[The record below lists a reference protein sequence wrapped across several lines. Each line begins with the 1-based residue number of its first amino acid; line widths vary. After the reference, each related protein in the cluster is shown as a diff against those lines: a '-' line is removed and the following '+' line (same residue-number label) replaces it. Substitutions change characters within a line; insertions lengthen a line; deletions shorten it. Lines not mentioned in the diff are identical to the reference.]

1 MKNYG
6 NGRMTLFNLEEELK
20 KLPAKPG
27 VYLMHDKSDEII
39 YVGKAISLKNRVRQ
53 YFQKSRHV
61 TPKIQRMI
69 DRIAWFEYI
78 VTDSELEALV
88 LECNLIKEHS
98 PRYNTMLKDGK
109 SYPYL
114 KATVQEA
121 YPRLLFARQ
130 MKRDGNR
137 YFGPFTSGKAIRDTI
152 ELVNQLY
159 HLRNCRK
166 SLPKDIG
173 KERPCLYHQIGQ
185 CPAPCQDYI
194 SKQAYRENFDRALK
208 FLQGDTKEILQ
219 ELTEKMQQASEQ
231 MAFEEAAQ
239 YRDLIQSVQQVTQKQ
254 KITSDDNED
263 RDIVAMARGGDEAV
277 VQVFFI
283 RGGKMLGREHY
294 YLTGVEEEPDAS
306 VLSAF
311 LKQMYSGTPYIPKEI
326 WLEEEVADAE
336 AILEWLSERRG
347 RKVYFRIPKRG
358 QKERMI
364 ELARRNAYM
373 VLTKDAE
380 KLKEERARTIG
391 AMEEIEGLL
400 GLTGLSRVESY
411 DISNIN
417 GFETV
422 GSMVVFENG
431 KAKKNDYRKFR
442 IRSVT
447 GPDDYGAME
456 EMLTRRFE
464 HSRQEGLSE
473 LDSFKHLPDI
483 IFMDGGKGQIN
494 VANRVLDNLGIVI
507 PVCGMVKD
515 DHHRTRGLYFHE
527 EEIPIDTHGQGFR
540 LITRIQDETHRFA
553 IEYHKQIRSK
563 TQVHSVLD
571 DIPTIGETRRKA
583 LMRYFESLDAIRQAS
598 VEQLRIVP
606 GMNERSARAVRDFFE
621 RQQEKQQKRDAE
633 QNGEQNG
640 EKNGE

>member
-1 MKNYG
+1 M
-6 NGRMTLFNLEEELK
+6 FNLDEELK

-53 YFQKSRHV
+53 YFQKSRNV

-88 LECNLIKEHS
+88 LECNLIKEYS

-109 SYPYL
+109 SYPFL
-114 KATVQEA
+114 KATVKEA
-121 YPRLLFARQ
+121 YPRLLFARE
-130 MKRDGNR
+130 MKRDNSR

-152 ELVNQLY
+152 ELVNSLF
-159 HLRNCRK
+159 HLRSCRK
-166 SLPKDIG
+166 SFPRDIG

-185 CPAPCQDYI
+185 CPAPCQGNV
-194 SKQAYRENFDRALK
+194 SEEAYRADFEKALK
-208 FLQGDTKEILQ
+208 FLQGDTKPVIR
-219 ELTEKMQQASEQ
+219 ELTEKMEEASAHME
-231 MAFEEAAQ
+231 FEEAAG
-239 YRDLIQSVQQVTQKQ
+239 YRDLIQSIQQVTEKQ

-283 RGGKMLGREHY
+283 RGGKLIGREHY
-294 YLTGVEEEPDAS
+294 YLTGVLEEENAD

-311 LKQMYSGTPYIPKEI
+311 IKQMYSGTPYIPKEI
-326 WLEEEVADAE
+326 WTEEEVSDSE
-336 AILEWLSERRG
+336 AILEWLSAKRE
-347 RKVYFRIPKRG
+347 RKVYFRVPKRG
-358 QKERMI
+358 EKERLL
-364 ELARRNAYM
+364 ELAKRNAFM

-380 KLKEERARTIG
+380 KLKAEHARTVG
-391 AMEEIEGLL
+391 AMEEIQRLL
-400 GLTGLSRVESY
+400 GMQGLVRVESY

-442 IRSVT
+442 IRTVS

-464 HSRQEGLSE
+464 HSKRENLSE
-473 LDSFKHLPDI
+473 LDSFGHLPDI
-483 IFMDGGKGQIN
+483 IFMDGGKGQVNI
-494 VANRVLDNLGIVI
+494 AEKVLLNLDISV

-515 DHHRTRGLYFHE
+515 DHHRTRGLYFRNQ
-527 EEIPIDTHGQGFR
+527 EIPIDTHGQGFR

-563 TQVHSVLD
+563 AQVHSVLD

-583 LMRYFESLDAIRQAS
+583 LMRYFDSIEEIRNATL
-598 VEQLRIVP
+598 EELKAVP
-606 GMNERSARAVRDFFE
+606 GMNERSAKEVVKWAGRE
-621 RQQEKQQKRDAE
+621 RTETSDRS
-633 QNGEQNG
+633 
-640 EKNGE
+640 

>member
-1 MKNYG
+1 MSV
-6 NGRMTLFNLEEELK
+6 FNLEEELK

-27 VYLMHDKSDEII
+27 VYLMHDASDEII

-53 YFQKSRHV
+53 YFQKSRNV

-109 SYPYL
+109 AYPFL

-130 MKRDGNR
+130 MKRDGSR
-137 YFGPFTSGKAIRDTI
+137 YFGPFTSGRAIRDTI
-152 ELVNQLY
+152 ELANQLF
-159 HLRNCRK
+159 HLRNCRRV
-166 SLPKDIG
+166 LPRDTG
-173 KERPCLYHQIGQ
+173 KERPCLYYQIGQ
-185 CPAPCQDYI
+185 CPAPCQGFVE
-194 SKQAYRENFDRALK
+194 QEEYRRNFERAIK
-208 FLQGDTKEILQ
+208 FLQGDTREIIR
-219 ELTEKMQQASEQ
+219 ELTDKMNQASEAMQ
-231 MAFEEAAQ
+231 FEEAAR
-239 YRDLIQSVQQVTQKQ
+239 YRDLIQSVRQVTEKQ
-254 KITSDDNED
+254 KITAEDNED

-283 RGGKMLGREHY
+283 RDGKLIGREHY
-294 YLTGVEEEPDAS
+294 YLTGTADEGNAS

-311 LKQMYSGTPYIPKEI
+311 IKQMYSGTPYIPREI
-326 WLEEEVADAE
+326 WTEEEIEDEE
-336 AILEWLSERRG
+336 AIREWLSERRE
-347 RKVYFRIPKRG
+347 RRVYFRVPKRG
-358 QKERMI
+358 QKERLL
-364 ELARRNAYM
+364 ELAKRNAYM

-391 AMEEIEGLL
+391 AMEEIQSLLGIEGLV
-400 GLTGLSRVESY
+400 RVESY

-442 IRSVT
+442 IRTVS

-464 HSRQEGLSE
+464 HSRKEGLSE
-473 LDSFKHLPDI
+473 ADSFRSLPDI
-483 IFMDGGKGQIN
+483 IFMDGGRGQVN
-494 VANRVLDNLGIVI
+494 VAERVLQKLGFDL

-515 DHHRTRGLYFHE
+515 DHHRTRGLYFNNR
-527 EEIPIDTHGQGFR
+527 EIPIDTHGQGFR

-553 IEYHKQIRSK
+553 IEYHKLIRSK

-571 DIPTIGETRRKA
+571 DIPTIGEVRRKA
-583 LMRYFESLDAIRQAS
+583 LMRYFESLEQIKAATL
-598 VEQLRIVP
+598 EQLREVP
-606 GMNERSARAVRDFFE
+606 GMNERSAAEVVRFF
-621 RQQEKQQKRDAE
+621 RQREKD
-633 QNGEQNG
+633 GETEDRTKG
-640 EKNGE
+640 L

>member
-1 MKNYG
+1 M
-6 NGRMTLFNLEEELK
+6 FNLEEELR

-27 VYLMHDKSDEII
+27 VYLMHDKKDEII

-53 YFQKSRHV
+53 YFQKSRNV
-61 TPKIQRMI
+61 TPKIERMI
-69 DRIAWFEYI
+69 SRIAWFEYI

-109 SYPYL
+109 SYPFL
-114 KATVQEA
+114 KASIQEA

-130 MKRDGNR
+130 IKRDGSK

-152 ELVNQLY
+152 ELVNQIF

-166 SLPKDIG
+166 VLPRDIG

-185 CPAPCQDYI
+185 CPAPCQGGV
-194 SKQAYRENFDRALK
+194 SEAEYRASFERALK

-219 ELTEKMQQASEQ
+219 ELTEKMEQAAQE
-231 MAFEEAAQ
+231 MKFEEAAG
-239 YRDLIQSVQQVTQKQ
+239 YRDLIQSVKQVTERQ
-254 KITSDDNED
+254 KITSEDNED
-263 RDIVAMARGGDEAV
+263 RDIVAMARGGSEAV

-294 YLTGVEEEPDAS
+294 YLTGVEDESASS

-311 LKQMYSGTPYIPKEI
+311 IKQMYSGTPYVPKEI
-326 WLEEEVADAE
+326 WLEEEIEDEE
-336 AILEWLSERRG
+336 AILAWLSVKRG
-347 RKVYFRIPKRG
+347 HKVYVRYPKRG
-358 QKERMI
+358 QKERML
-364 ELARRNAYM
+364 ELAKRNAEL

-391 AMEEIEGLL
+391 AMEEIQSLLGMEGLL
-400 GLTGLSRVESY
+400 RVESY

-442 IRSVT
+442 IRSVS
-447 GPDDYGAME
+447 GPDDYGAMR

-464 HSRQEGLSE
+464 HSKREGLSE
-473 LDSFKHLPDI
+473 LDAFRNLPDI
-483 IFMDGGKGQIN
+483 IFMDGGKGQVNI
-494 VANRVLDNLGIVI
+494 AEEVLLNLDISI

-515 DHHRTRGLYFHE
+515 DHHRTRGLYFQNQ
-527 EEIPIDTHGQGFR
+527 EIPIDTHGQGFR

-563 TQVHSVLD
+563 GQVHSILD
-571 DIPTIGETRRKA
+571 DIPMIGPVRRKA
-583 LMRYFESLDAIRQAS
+583 LMRSFESLEDIRNATVEELMELPEMSEQA
-598 VEQLRIVP
+598 
-606 GMNERSARAVRDFFE
+606 AREVVAFF
-621 RQQEKQQKRDAE
+621 RQEE
-633 QNGEQNG
+633 TEEG
-640 EKNGE
+640 

>member
-1 MKNYG
+1 M
-6 NGRMTLFNLEEELK
+6 FNLDEELK

-53 YFQKSRHV
+53 YFQKSRNV

-88 LECNLIKEHS
+88 LECNLIKEYS

-109 SYPYL
+109 SYPFL
-114 KATVQEA
+114 KATVKEA
-121 YPRLLFARQ
+121 YPRLLFARE
-130 MKRDGNR
+130 MKRDNSR

-152 ELVNQLY
+152 ELVNSLF
-159 HLRNCRK
+159 HLRSCRK
-166 SLPKDIG
+166 SFPRDIG

-185 CPAPCQDYI
+185 CPAPCQGNV
-194 SKQAYRENFDRALK
+194 SEEAYRADFEKALK
-208 FLQGDTKEILQ
+208 FLQGDTKPVIR
-219 ELTEKMQQASEQ
+219 ELTEKMEEASAHME
-231 MAFEEAAQ
+231 FEEAAG
-239 YRDLIQSVQQVTQKQ
+239 YRDLIQSIQQVTEKQ

-283 RGGKMLGREHY
+283 RGGKLIGREHY
-294 YLTGVEEEPDAS
+294 YLTGVLEEENAD

-311 LKQMYSGTPYIPKEI
+311 IKQMYSGTPYIPKEI
-326 WLEEEVADAE
+326 WTEEEVSDSE
-336 AILEWLSERRG
+336 AILEWLSAKRE
-347 RKVYFRIPKRG
+347 RKVYFRVPKRG
-358 QKERMI
+358 EKERLL
-364 ELARRNAYM
+364 ELAKRNAFM

-380 KLKEERARTIG
+380 KLKAEHARTVG
-391 AMEEIEGLL
+391 AMEEIQGLL
-400 GLTGLSRVESY
+400 GMQGLVRVESY

-442 IRSVT
+442 IRTVS

-464 HSRQEGLSE
+464 HSKRDNLSE
-473 LDSFKHLPDI
+473 LDSFGHLPDI
-483 IFMDGGKGQIN
+483 IFMDGGKGQVNI
-494 VANRVLDNLGIVI
+494 AEKVLLNLDISV

-515 DHHRTRGLYFHE
+515 DHHRTRGLYFRNQ
-527 EEIPIDTHGQGFR
+527 EIPIDTHGQGFR

-563 TQVHSVLD
+563 AQVHSVLD

-583 LMRYFESLDAIRQAS
+583 LMRYFDSIEEIRNATL
-598 VEQLRIVP
+598 EELKAVP
-606 GMNERSARAVRDFFE
+606 GMNERSAREVVKWAGR
-621 RQQEKQQKRDAE
+621 E
-633 QNGEQNG
+633 QGETSDRS
-640 EKNGE
+640 

>member
-1 MKNYG
+1 M
-6 NGRMTLFNLEEELK
+6 FNLDEELK

-53 YFQKSRHV
+53 YFQKSRNV

-88 LECNLIKEHS
+88 LECNLIKEYS

-109 SYPYL
+109 SYPFL
-114 KATVQEA
+114 KATVKEA
-121 YPRLLFARQ
+121 YPRLLFARE
-130 MKRDGNR
+130 MKRDNSR

-152 ELVNQLY
+152 ELVNSLF
-159 HLRNCRK
+159 HLRSCRK
-166 SLPKDIG
+166 SFPRDIG

-185 CPAPCQDYI
+185 CPAPCQGNV
-194 SKQAYRENFDRALK
+194 SEEAYRADFEKALK
-208 FLQGDTKEILQ
+208 FLQGDTKPVIR
-219 ELTEKMQQASEQ
+219 ELTEKMEEASAHME
-231 MAFEEAAQ
+231 FEEAAG
-239 YRDLIQSVQQVTQKQ
+239 YRDLIQSIQQVTEKQ

-283 RGGKMLGREHY
+283 RGGKLIGREHY
-294 YLTGVEEEPDAS
+294 YLTGVSEEENAD

-311 LKQMYSGTPYIPKEI
+311 IKQMYSGTPYIPKEI
-326 WLEEEVADAE
+326 WTEEEVSDSE
-336 AILEWLSERRG
+336 AILEWLSAKRE
-347 RKVYFRIPKRG
+347 RKVYFRVPKRG
-358 QKERMI
+358 EKERLL
-364 ELARRNAYM
+364 ELAKRNAFM

-380 KLKEERARTIG
+380 KLKAEHARTVG
-391 AMEEIEGLL
+391 AMEEIQRLL
-400 GLTGLSRVESY
+400 GMQGLVRVESY

-442 IRSVT
+442 IRTVS

-464 HSRQEGLSE
+464 HSKRDNLSE
-473 LDSFKHLPDI
+473 LDSFGHLPDI
-483 IFMDGGKGQIN
+483 IFMDGGKGQVNI
-494 VANRVLDNLGIVI
+494 AEKVLLNLDISV

-515 DHHRTRGLYFHE
+515 DHHRTRGLYFRNQ
-527 EEIPIDTHGQGFR
+527 EIPIDTHGQGFR

-563 TQVHSVLD
+563 AQVHSVLD

-583 LMRYFESLDAIRQAS
+583 LMRYFDSIEEIRNATL
-598 VEQLRIVP
+598 EELKAVP
-606 GMNERSARAVRDFFE
+606 GMNERSAKEVVKWAGRE
-621 RQQEKQQKRDAE
+621 RTETSDRS
-633 QNGEQNG
+633 
-640 EKNGE
+640 

>member
-1 MKNYG
+1 M
-6 NGRMTLFNLEEELK
+6 FNLEEELK

-53 YFQKSRHV
+53 YFQKSRNV
-61 TPKIQRMI
+61 SPKIERMI
-69 DRIAWFEYI
+69 RRIAWFEYI

-109 SYPYL
+109 SYPFL
-114 KATVQEA
+114 KATIQEA

-130 MKRDGNR
+130 MKRDGSK

-152 ELVNQLY
+152 ELVNQLF

-166 SLPKDIG
+166 VLPRDVG

-185 CPAPCQDYI
+185 CFAPCQAGVTQEEYQ
-194 SKQAYRENFDRALK
+194 SNFEKAIK
-208 FLQGDTKEILQ
+208 FLQGDTKEILR
-219 ELTEKMQQASEQ
+219 ELTDKMQQAASE
-231 MAFEEAAQ
+231 MKFEEAAQ
-239 YRDLIQSVQQVTQKQ
+239 YRDLIQSVNQVTERQ
-254 KITSDDNED
+254 KITSEDNED
-263 RDIVAMARGGDEAV
+263 RDIVAMARKDDEAV

-294 YLTGVEEEPDAS
+294 YLTGVEEEEDAH

-311 LKQMYSGTPYIPKEI
+311 LKQMYSGTPYVPKEI
-326 WLEEEVADAE
+326 WLESEVEDAE
-336 AILEWLSERRG
+336 AIVAWLTVKRG
-347 RKVYFRIPKRG
+347 FKVYFRYPKRG
-358 QKERMI
+358 QKERML
-364 ELARRNAYM
+364 ELAKRNAQM

-391 AMEEIEGLL
+391 AMEELQELL
-400 GLTGLSRVESY
+400 GMSELVRVESY

-442 IRSVT
+442 IRSVS
-447 GPDDYGAME
+447 GPDDYGAMR

-464 HSRQEGLSE
+464 HSKREGLSE
-473 LDSFKHLPDI
+473 MDSFRNLPDI
-483 IFMDGGKGQIN
+483 ILMDGGKGQVN
-494 VANRVLDNLGIVI
+494 VAEEVLAHLDIHI

-515 DHHRTRGLYFHE
+515 DHHRTRGLYYKNT
-527 EEIPIDTHGQGFR
+527 EIPMDTHGQGFR

-563 TQVHSVLD
+563 GQVHSVLD
-571 DIPTIGETRRKA
+571 DIPLIGPARRKA
-583 LMRYFESLDAIRQAS
+583 LMRSFESLEDIKQAS
-598 VEQLRIVP
+598 LEELMALP
-606 GMNERSARAVRDFFE
+606 EMNEQAAREVIAFFDSDKE
-621 RQQEKQQKRDAE
+621 SDR
-633 QNGEQNG
+633 
-640 EKNGE
+640 

>member
-1 MKNYG
+1 M
-6 NGRMTLFNLEEELK
+6 FNLDEELK

-53 YFQKSRHV
+53 YFQKSRNV

-88 LECNLIKEHS
+88 LECNLIKEYS

-109 SYPYL
+109 SYPFL
-114 KATVQEA
+114 KATVKEA
-121 YPRLLFARQ
+121 YPRLLFARE
-130 MKRDGNR
+130 MKRDNSR

-152 ELVNQLY
+152 ELVNSLF
-159 HLRNCRK
+159 HLRSCRK
-166 SLPKDIG
+166 SFPRDIG
-173 KERPCLYHQIGQ
+173 KERPCLYHQIDQ
-185 CPAPCQDYI
+185 CPAPCQGNV
-194 SKQAYRENFDRALK
+194 SEEAYRADFEKALK
-208 FLQGDTKEILQ
+208 FLQGDTKPVIR
-219 ELTEKMQQASEQ
+219 ELTEKMEEASAHME
-231 MAFEEAAQ
+231 FEEAAG
-239 YRDLIQSVQQVTQKQ
+239 YRDLIQSIQQVTEKQ

-283 RGGKMLGREHY
+283 RGGKLIGREHY
-294 YLTGVEEEPDAS
+294 YLTGVLEEENAD

-311 LKQMYSGTPYIPKEI
+311 IKQMYSGTPYIPKEI
-326 WLEEEVADAE
+326 WTEEEVSDSE
-336 AILEWLSERRG
+336 AILEWLSAKRE
-347 RKVYFRIPKRG
+347 RKVYFRVPKRG
-358 QKERMI
+358 EKERLL
-364 ELARRNAYM
+364 ELAKRNAFM

-380 KLKEERARTIG
+380 KLKAEHARTVG
-391 AMEEIEGLL
+391 AMEEIQRLL
-400 GLTGLSRVESY
+400 GMQGLVRVESY

-442 IRSVT
+442 IRTVS

-464 HSRQEGLSE
+464 HSKRENLSE
-473 LDSFKHLPDI
+473 LDSFGHLPDI
-483 IFMDGGKGQIN
+483 IFMDGGKGQVNI
-494 VANRVLDNLGIVI
+494 AEKVLLNLDISV

-515 DHHRTRGLYFHE
+515 DHHRTRGLYFRNQ
-527 EEIPIDTHGQGFR
+527 EIPIDTHGQGFR

-583 LMRYFESLDAIRQAS
+583 LMRYFDSIEEIRTATL
-598 VEQLRIVP
+598 EELKAVP
-606 GMNERSARAVRDFFE
+606 GMNERSAKEVVKWAGRE
-621 RQQEKQQKRDAE
+621 RTETSDRS
-633 QNGEQNG
+633 
-640 EKNGE
+640 

>member
-1 MKNYG
+1 M
-6 NGRMTLFNLEEELK
+6 FNLDEELK

-53 YFQKSRHV
+53 YFQKSRNV

-88 LECNLIKEHS
+88 LECNLIKEYS

-109 SYPYL
+109 SYPFL
-114 KATVQEA
+114 KATVKEA
-121 YPRLLFARQ
+121 YPRLLFARE
-130 MKRDGNR
+130 MKRDNSR

-152 ELVNQLY
+152 ELVNSLF
-159 HLRNCRK
+159 HLRSCRK
-166 SLPKDIG
+166 SFPRDIG

-185 CPAPCQDYI
+185 CPAPCQGNV
-194 SKQAYRENFDRALK
+194 SEEAYRADFEKALK
-208 FLQGDTKEILQ
+208 FLQGDTKPVIR
-219 ELTEKMQQASEQ
+219 ELTEKMEEASAHME
-231 MAFEEAAQ
+231 FEEAAG
-239 YRDLIQSVQQVTQKQ
+239 YRDLIQSIQQVTEKQ

-283 RGGKMLGREHY
+283 RGGKLIGREHY
-294 YLTGVEEEPDAS
+294 YLTGVLEEENAD

-311 LKQMYSGTPYIPKEI
+311 IKQMYSGTPYIPKEI
-326 WLEEEVADAE
+326 WTEEEVSDSE
-336 AILEWLSERRG
+336 AILEWLSAKRE
-347 RKVYFRIPKRG
+347 RKVYFRVPKRG
-358 QKERMI
+358 EKERLL
-364 ELARRNAYM
+364 ELAKRNAFM

-380 KLKEERARTIG
+380 KLKAEHARTVG
-391 AMEEIEGLL
+391 AMEEIQGLL
-400 GLTGLSRVESY
+400 GMQGLVRVESY

-442 IRSVT
+442 IRTVS

-464 HSRQEGLSE
+464 HSKRDNLSE
-473 LDSFKHLPDI
+473 LDSFGHLPDI
-483 IFMDGGKGQIN
+483 IFMDGGKGQVEI
-494 VANRVLDNLGIVI
+494 AEKVLLNLDISV

-515 DHHRTRGLYFHE
+515 DHHRTRGLYFRNQ
-527 EEIPIDTHGQGFR
+527 EIPIDTHGQGFR

-563 TQVHSVLD
+563 AQVHSVLD

-583 LMRYFESLDAIRQAS
+583 LMRYFDSIEEIRNATL
-598 VEQLRIVP
+598 EELKAVP
-606 GMNERSARAVRDFFE
+606 GMNERSAREVVKWAGR
-621 RQQEKQQKRDAE
+621 E
-633 QNGEQNG
+633 QGETSDRS
-640 EKNGE
+640 

>member
-1 MKNYG
+1 M
-6 NGRMTLFNLEEELK
+6 FNLDEELK

-53 YFQKSRHV
+53 YFQKSRNV

-88 LECNLIKEHS
+88 LECNLIKEYS

-109 SYPYL
+109 SYPFL
-114 KATVQEA
+114 KATVKEA
-121 YPRLLFARQ
+121 YPRLLFARE
-130 MKRDGNR
+130 MKRDNSR

-152 ELVNQLY
+152 ELVNSLF
-159 HLRNCRK
+159 HLRSCRK
-166 SLPKDIG
+166 SFPRDIG

-185 CPAPCQDYI
+185 CPAPCQGNV
-194 SKQAYRENFDRALK
+194 SEEAYRADFEKALK
-208 FLQGDTKEILQ
+208 FLQGDTKPVIR
-219 ELTEKMQQASEQ
+219 ELTEKMEEASAHME
-231 MAFEEAAQ
+231 FEEAAG
-239 YRDLIQSVQQVTQKQ
+239 YRDLIQSIQQVTEKQ

-283 RGGKMLGREHY
+283 RGGKLIGREHY
-294 YLTGVEEEPDAS
+294 YLTGVLEEENAD

-311 LKQMYSGTPYIPKEI
+311 IKQMYSGTPYIPKEI
-326 WLEEEVADAE
+326 WTEEEVSDSE
-336 AILEWLSERRG
+336 AILEWLSAKRE
-347 RKVYFRIPKRG
+347 RKVYFRVPKRG
-358 QKERMI
+358 EKERLL
-364 ELARRNAYM
+364 ELAKRNAFM

-380 KLKEERARTIG
+380 KLKAEHARTVG
-391 AMEEIEGLL
+391 AMEEIQRLL
-400 GLTGLSRVESY
+400 GMQGLVRVESY

-442 IRSVT
+442 IRTVS

-464 HSRQEGLSE
+464 HSKRENLSE
-473 LDSFKHLPDI
+473 LDSFGHLPDI
-483 IFMDGGKGQIN
+483 IFMDGGKGQVNI
-494 VANRVLDNLGIVI
+494 AEKVLLNLDISV

-515 DHHRTRGLYFHE
+515 DHHRTRGLYFRNQ
-527 EEIPIDTHGQGFR
+527 EIPIDTHGQGFR

-583 LMRYFESLDAIRQAS
+583 LMRYFDSIEEIRNAT
-598 VEQLRIVP
+598 VEELKAVP
-606 GMNERSARAVRDFFE
+606 GMNERSAKEVVKWAGRE
-621 RQQEKQQKRDAE
+621 RTETSDRS
-633 QNGEQNG
+633 
-640 EKNGE
+640 